1 MPTGHDD
8 GPAIWRLEDRSQR
21 RQPCSFLR
29 CSGLRARR
37 RVSAAPHSAQARA
50 KRLVLLPSILALR
63 SPFALLASLFI
74 SPSPLI
80 EQANVRSWHDPVV
93 TISKA

>member
-21 RQPCSFLR
+21 RQPCSFLW

-37 RVSAAPHSAQARA
+37 QVSPVPHSAQARA
-50 KRLVLLPSILALR
+50 TPLVLLPSILALR
-63 SPFALLASLFI
+63 SPFALVASLFI
-74 SPSPLI
+74 SSSDLI

-93 TISKA
+93 TISRA